1 MPAGNGIYRLIY
13 ITAVVA
19 VGGWVLGRAVLELIA
34 HPPGTTWLVLLALA
48 ALASSFTVKLPS
60 LPAQL
65 SASEAFVCS
74 TVLLFGPAAGAVTV
88 AIDALVATFWIDSRQ
103 KSASRVLFN
112 ATAPVI
118 AVTAGGA
125 MFFRTSSLEVTGVR
139 GAEIGAIA
147 GPALAMCLT
156 YFVCNAILVAGVI
169 AIHQGSVALRQW
181 RRNLGAMSL
190 NYLVAG
196 SIALFVASYIDQIN
210 IAALVIVGPV
220 LLISY
225 ATFKTSI
232 GRVEDAN
239 RHVRQIGDLYLS
251 TIEALAMAVD
261 AKDQITHGHIRRVQ
275 VFATELAKRLGVSDE
290 AQLRG
295 IETAALLHD
304 MGKLAIPEF
313 ILNKPGKLTVTEFEK
328 MKRHADIGADL
339 LSSISFP
346 YPVIPIVRHHHENW
360 DGTGY
365 PSQLAGHDIPLG
377 ARILSVVDCFDA
389 LTSDRPYRPRLSDAE
404 SFQIIRER
412 RGWMY
417 DPHVVDTFIEVFPE
431 IAPAAIRA
439 GEQARSLIPTFE
451 TDKRPAALEQIRTSA
466 AQSTVLGEFGPAVK
480 HTTSI
485 AQAMEVTFQYVSM
498 LTPATV
504 CGLFSFEPE
513 TNNVTC
519 VRSAG
524 DNARLLLG
532 LEFPRG
538 ERTTGWVVAHEASMR
553 NSPAALDLEDLRNR
567 FSPPL
572 QTALVAPFVHE
583 GKIIGALSV
592 YTAAPSA
599 ATPFSEDHQYALERI
614 AALLGEN
621 IDLPR
626 VLGLSPQ
633 PALQRLANHHNRYK

>member
-1 MPAGNGIYRLIY
+1 
-13 ITAVVA
+13 
-19 VGGWVLGRAVLELIA
+19 
-34 HPPGTTWLVLLALA
+34 
-48 ALASSFTVKLPS
+48 
-60 LPAQL
+60 
-65 SASEAFVCS
+65 
-74 TVLLFGPAAGAVTV
+74 
-88 AIDALVATFWIDSRQ
+88 
-103 KSASRVLFN
+103 
-112 ATAPVI
+112 
-118 AVTAGGA
+118 
-125 MFFRTSSLEVTGVR
+125 
-139 GAEIGAIA
+139 
-147 GPALAMCLT
+147 MCLT

-190 NYLVAG
+190 NYMVAG
-196 SIALFVASYIDQIN
+196 SIALFVVSYIDQIN
-210 IAALVIVGPV
+210 IAALIVIGPV

-225 ATFKTSI
+225 ATFKNSN

-239 RHVRQIGDLYLS
+239 RHVRHIGDLYLS

-275 VFATELAKRLGVSDE
+275 VFATELAKRLGVNDE

-360 DGTGY
+360 DGSGY
-365 PSQLAGHDIPLG
+365 PSKLAGHDIPLG

-389 LTSDRPYRPRLSDAE
+389 LTSDRPYRPRMSDAE
-404 SFQIIRER
+404 SFQILTER

-417 DPHVVDTFIEVFPE
+417 DPLVVDTFIRVFPE

-485 AQAMEVTFQYVSM
+485 AQAMDVTFQYVSM
-498 LTPATV
+498 LTPGTV
-504 CGLFSFEPE
+504 CGLFAFEPD
-513 TNNVTC
+513 TNAATC

-532 LEFPRG
+532 LSIPLG
-538 ERTTGWVVAHEASMR
+538 ERTTGWVVAHEASMA
-553 NSPAALDLEDLRNR
+553 NSPAALDLESLTAR

-572 QTALVAPFVHE
+572 KSALVAPLTHQ
-583 GKIIGALSV
+583 GKTIGALSV
-592 YTAAPSA
+592 YTSA
-599 ATPFSEDHQYALERI
+599 HHPFSEDHQYALERI
-614 AALLGEN
+614 AALLAEN
-621 IDLPR
+621 TDVPGL
-626 VLGLSPQ
+626 LGVVQQ
-633 PALQRLANHHNRYK
+633 PALQRLSTHHNRVKQLS